1 MFLCFVRSHVW
12 NGKERIASN
21 RSATSYT
28 YHLPGC
34 PAAAALNV
42 YFCRFLP
49 LTGRVPAGKM
59 AKRQLRR
66 GENTEGEAL
75 ILTTGPLMSVIVPKN
90 ASDDVSAVAASAAY
104 RPVPIHD
111 LIYQRAYC
119 SMIGSFTAC
128 LSIEESYLR
137 RARTSL
143 LHMYSRASRS
153 GPLMRRCTDDALD
166 LVTLRVALVAIEASS
181 VSPPDFLSQARHI

>member
-1 MFLCFVRSHVW
+1 MPLQVCTVAPSLPSESVVRMFLCFVRSHVW

-90 ASDDVSAVAASAAY
+90 ASDDVSAVAASACI
-104 RPVPIHD
+104 P
-111 LIYQRAYC
+111 
-119 SMIGSFTAC
+119 
-128 LSIEESYLR
+128 
-137 RARTSL
+137 TSP
-143 LHMYSRASRS
+143 HSRS
-153 GPLMRRCTDDALD
+153 HLPASVLFDDRFIHGLPFHRG
-166 LVTLRVALVAIEASS
+166 VVSTTCSYVASS
-181 VSPPDFLSQARHI
+181 YV